1 MGYNRFDY
9 RQTKIRSCE
18 MADNN
23 VDMEQEMAL
32 NSGIAAFEAKHFV
45 RAAELLEPL
54 AEAGNAEAQYRVAI
68 MAQNGLG
75 MVENQLLAYKY
86 MKAAA
91 EAGLPLA
98 QHGLGFM
105 YLEGECVDKNAEKAL
120 EWFMKGAEQGLQG
133 SMTTIAMMYQEGNGV
148 EADPEKA
155 REWFHKA
162 GFDEM

>member
-1 MGYNRFDY
+1 
-9 RQTKIRSCE
+9 
-18 MADNN
+18 MADNKS
-23 VDMEQEMAL
+23 MEEEMAL

-75 MVENQLLAYKY
+75 MVENQLQAYKN

-91 EAGLPLA
+91 EAGLPFA

-105 YLEGECVDKNAEKAL
+105 YLEGECVDKDGKKAL
-120 EWFMKGAEQGLQG
+120 AWFMKGAEQGLQ
-133 SMTTIAMMYQEGNGV
+133 
-148 EADPEKA
+148 
-155 REWFHKA
+155 
-162 GFDEM
+162 